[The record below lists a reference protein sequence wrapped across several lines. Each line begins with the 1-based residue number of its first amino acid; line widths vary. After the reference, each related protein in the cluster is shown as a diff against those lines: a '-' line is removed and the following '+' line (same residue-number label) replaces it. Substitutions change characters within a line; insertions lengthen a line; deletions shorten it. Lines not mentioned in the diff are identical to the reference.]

1 VVNEYPEL
9 YQKHSEISKDRMDQL
24 LSTLKI
30 NVENEK
36 RRTLYGSMNQN
47 EIARTLDMS
56 ESLVKEY
63 IAIH

>member
-1 VVNEYPEL
+1 MVNEYLEL
-9 YQKHSEISKDRMDQL
+9 YQKYVEISKDRMDQL

-36 RRTLYGSMNQN
+36 VRTLHGSMNQN
-47 EIARTLDMS
+47 EITKTLDMS

-63 IAIH
+63 VAIH

>member
-9 YQKHSEISKDRMDQL
+9 YQKYSEISKDRMDQL

-36 RRTLYGSMNQN
+36 GRTLYGSMNQN

>member
-1 VVNEYPEL
+1 
-9 YQKHSEISKDRMDQL
+9 MDQL

-36 RRTLYGSMNQN
+36 VRTLYGSMNQN
-47 EIARTLDMS
+47 EITTTLDMS

>member
-1 VVNEYPEL
+1 
-9 YQKHSEISKDRMDQL
+9 MDQL

-36 RRTLYGSMNQN
+36 GRTLYGSMNQN